1 MIRMMTVQKNSIQ
14 QEEPKKIVAG
24 DILEDRHGNK
34 MVVIDV
40 VPESIGECYVFL
52 NGRVK
57 LVNAQGSHIIKSHKK
72 NI

>member
-1 MIRMMTVQKNSIQ
+1 MTALKNKMYR
-14 QEEPKKIVAG
+14 EPPKITAG

-40 VPESIGECYVFL
+40 VPESVGDCYVLL
-52 NGRVK
+52 NGRIK
-57 LVNAQGSHIIKSHKK
+57 LVNPSSSFIIKSHKK

>member
-1 MIRMMTVQKNSIQ
+1 MTARKNKMQ
-14 QEEPKKIVAG
+14 RELPKITAG

-40 VPESIGECYVFL
+40 VPESVGDCYVFL

-57 LVNAQGSHIIKSHKK
+57 LVNAQGSYIIKSHKK

>member
-1 MIRMMTVQKNSIQ
+1 MQMTAKSEMQGEQSKVA
-14 QEEPKKIVAG
+14 AG

-40 VPESIGECYVFL
+40 LHEGAGECYVFL

-57 LVNAQGSHIIKSHKK
+57 LVNPQGSHIIKSHRKD
-72 NI
+72 I